1 METQKNPSDQRID
14 DRPQV
19 TQAPNSARRWFLM
32 AFSSGLL
39 TTLGGCPNP
48 SPSKPSAQATA
59 KVGRG
64 DLPPLKIGILEFDQI
79 QEVLQSRWQEF
90 SEQPIEIVKIDPKQL
105 MNQGVPS
112 LDAILYPANFLGT
125 LSEKDWIAPL
135 PLPLIDRLGG
145 GKKSSQAVQ
154 EAQDSSPQGIEGW
167 SSRWRSIARYNGK
180 WMALPMG
187 APCWVAATRGLDI
200 GPLKE
205 LQKAISSNQNSPKI
219 ASDTFEA
226 FLSQT
231 ESSLVDSLQS
241 RRNELS
247 RLLENRSGI
256 DKRAL
261 VNRFLWIMSTTESR
275 YRGLIDPY
283 KVTARISLPE
293 FTRSAQSLQR
303 IALIEPSTIFVS
315 PEQAW
320 EQVAQGQAVLGIGWP
335 RSDGFQRGD
344 IQSDAKTMQLI
355 PILFNSGDG
364 MLASIGRK
372 TRQSSMA
379 SEFLHWIQRED
390 NRVAL
395 QAKSPR
401 VEVQEI
407 DNDPNRVREDYREY
421 QTLQRLEASNATL
434 DMTPRFLNADPFID
448 SLGDALLDIIADPQ
462 SAQMR
467 LEECKAIWEQL
478 IQTTG
483 SEVMRSSLER
493 ATGLSN

>member
-1 METQKNPSDQRID
+1 
-14 DRPQV
+14 
-19 TQAPNSARRWFLM
+19 
-32 AFSSGLL
+32 
-39 TTLGGCPNP
+39 
-48 SPSKPSAQATA
+48 
-59 KVGRG
+59 
-64 DLPPLKIGILEFDQI
+64 
-79 QEVLQSRWQEF
+79 
-90 SEQPIEIVKIDPKQL
+90 
-105 MNQGVPS
+105 
-112 LDAILYPANFLGT
+112 
-125 LSEKDWIAPL
+125 
-135 PLPLIDRLGG
+135 
-145 GKKSSQAVQ
+145 
-154 EAQDSSPQGIEGW
+154 
-167 SSRWRSIARYNGK
+167 
-180 WMALPMG
+180 
-187 APCWVAATRGLDI
+187 LDI

-219 ASDTFEA
+219 ASDTLEA
-226 FLSQT
+226 FLSQA
-231 ESSLVDSLQS
+231 ESSLLDSLQS

-293 FTRSAQSLQR
+293 FTRSARALQR

-315 PEQAW
+315 AEQAW
-320 EQVAQGQAVLGIGWP
+320 EQVAQGQAVFGIGWP

-344 IQSDAKTMQLI
+344 IQTDAKTMQLI

-434 DMTPRFLNADPFID
+434 DMTPRFLNAQPFID

-467 LEECKAIWEQL
+467 LEECKAIWEKL